1 MSVPELRVT
10 DLPPT
15 ASEADVVL
23 LTAVSTAD
31 GPRLLEIDGYEWVG
45 PLLAGLGA
53 TGAADDLVR
62 LPSSVDGPAVV
73 AVAGAG
79 ERADA
84 AALRLAVGSAVRQ
97 LTGVGHVA
105 VVVPIPIPDD
115 ADATATAEA
124 MLEGAALGA
133 YLFTAYRSEPK
144 TPVAVVTLHAAASA
158 ALVDVERVRVI
169 ARAVDRT
176 KDLVNTAPADLSPA
190 RLAEIA
196 VNAADA
202 AGVTS
207 TVWDEEALESDGF
220 GGILGVGQGSVRGPR
235 LVRLEYAPAGAAKH
249 LALVGKGITF
259 DSGGLSLK
267 PGNSMVG
274 MKSDMAGAATVLSAL
289 LALAA
294 LETPV
299 KVTAWLCL
307 AENMP
312 SGTAIRPNDV
322 LRIRGGKTVE
332 VLNTDAEGRLVLADG
347 LVAASEEQPDA
358 IVDVATLTG
367 AQVVA
372 LGHRLGG
379 LMGDDA
385 LVARVRDAAESVDEA
400 FWPMPLPGY
409 LKANLKSDVADLA
422 NTRLGTT
429 IPGMLVAGVFL
440 REFVGRRE
448 DSAERIPWAHL
459 DIAGPSF
466 NTGGAWGHTGSGG
479 TAIGVRTLVAL
490 GEDLAAG

>member
-1 MSVPELRVT
+1 MSVPELRSSE
-10 DLPPT
+10 LPPT

-23 LTAVSTAD
+23 LTAVSTPD
-31 GPRLLEIDGYEWVG
+31 GPRLLDVEGYAWVA

-53 TGAADDLVR
+53 TGGADELVR
-62 LPSSVDGPAVV
+62 LPSSAEGPAVV
-73 AVAGAG
+73 AVAGVG

-84 AALRLAVGSAVRQ
+84 AALRLAVGSALRQ
-97 LTGVGHVA
+97 LTGVAHVA
-105 VVVPIPIPDD
+105 VAVPDAFDD
-115 ADATATAEA
+115 TASADAAAEA

-133 YLFTAYRSEPK
+133 YLYTTYRSEPK
-144 TPVAVVTLHAAASA
+144 TPVAVVTLHAPASA
-158 ALVDVERVRVI
+158 DRVRVERVRIV
-169 ARAVDRT
+169 ADAVHRT
-176 KDLVNTAPADLSPA
+176 KDLVNAAPADLSPA

-196 VNAADA
+196 VNTADA
-202 AGVTS
+202 LGVTS
-207 TVWDEEALESDGF
+207 TVWDEDALESDGF
-220 GGILGVGQGSVRGPR
+220 GGILGVGQGSSRGPR
-235 LVRLEYAPAGAAKH
+235 LVRLEYAPTTASRH

-267 PGNSMVG
+267 PGGSMVG
-274 MKSDMAGAATVLSAL
+274 MKSDMAGAATVLSAI

-294 LETPV
+294 LEVPIR
-299 KVTAWLCL
+299 VTGWLCL

-332 VLNTDAEGRLVLADG
+332 VLNTDAEGRIVLADG

-358 IVDVATLTG
+358 IVDIATLTG

-372 LGHRLGG
+372 LGHRIGG

-385 LVARVRDAAESVDEA
+385 LVGRVRESADAVDEA
-400 FWPMPLPGY
+400 FWPMPLPGH

-448 DSAERIPWAHL
+448 DTGERIPWAHL

-466 NTGGAWGHTGSGG
+466 NQAGAWGHTGSGG
-479 TAIGVRTLVAL
+479 TAIGVRTLIAL
-490 GEDLAAG
+490 GEDLSAG

>member
-1 MSVPELRVT
+1 MSVPELRT
-10 DLPPT
+10 SDLPPA
-15 ASEADVVL
+15 ASDADVVL
-23 LTAVSTAD
+23 LTAVSSSD
-31 GPRLLEIDGYEWVG
+31 GPRLLEVEGYAWVA

-53 TGAADDLVR
+53 TGGSDELVR
-62 LPSSVDGPAVV
+62 LPSSGDGPAVV

-79 ERADA
+79 DRADA
-84 AALRLAVGSAVRQ
+84 ASLRLAAGSALRQ
-97 LTGVGHVA
+97 LTGVEHVA
-105 VVVPIPIPDD
+105 VAVPAEFAEDLD
-115 ADATATAEA
+115 VAEA
-124 MLEGAALGA
+124 LLEGAALGA
-133 YLFTAYRSEPK
+133 YAFTTYRSEPK
-144 TPVAVVTLHAAASA
+144 APVAVVTLHAPASA
-158 ALVDVERVRVI
+158 ARVRLDRVRVI
-169 ARAVDRT
+169 ADAVHRT

-196 VNAADA
+196 VNTADSV
-202 AGVTS
+202 GVTS
-207 TVWDEEALESDGF
+207 TVWDEEALEADGF
-220 GGILGVGQGSVRGPR
+220 GGILGVGQGSSRGPR
-235 LVRLEYAPAGAAKH
+235 LVRLEYAPTAAARH

-274 MKSDMAGAATVLSAL
+274 MKSDMAGAATVLSAI

-294 LETPV
+294 LDVPIR
-299 KVTAWLCL
+299 VTAWLCL

-372 LGHRLGG
+372 LGHRMSG
-379 LMGDDA
+379 LMGEDA
-385 LVARVRDAAESVDEA
+385 LVGRVRDAAGSVDES

-448 DSAERIPWAHL
+448 GSEERIPWAHL

-466 NTGGAWGHTGSGG
+466 NQSGGWGHTGAGG

-490 GEDLAAG
+490 GEELSAE